1 MNLLEVRNLKM
12 QYTSPLGLV
21 NAVDDISFDLS
32 KGQAIGI
39 VGESGSGK
47 TSMSLALMRLLPKNA
62 TGYSGSIKLEGLE
75 TMTLSNDNFRRQVRW
90 NKMSMVFQGAINSLN
105 PVIRVGDQIAEPLS
119 TISTMNNKTK
129 RDRAINLLELVGLPT
144 NISQRYPHELS
155 GGMKQRVMIAMA
167 LVLEPQLVILD
178 EPTSALDVSVQAQ
191 IMNLLKDLKR
201 DLGISFIFI
210 THDIALASDLCDL
223 IAVMYAGE
231 IAELSSS
238 EDMFYSPKHPY
249 SIKLLNSIPTL
260 NPLDTPQFIPGAPPN
275 LINPPVGCRF
285 QERCEY
291 SFEKCTNERPRN
303 FIIPSGHHV
312 KCWQMEITG

>member
-75 TMTLSNDNFRRQVRW
+75 TMTLSNDDFRRQVRW

-303 FIIPSGHHV
+303 FITTPGHHV

>member
-1 MNLLEVRNLKM
+1 M

-75 TMTLSNDNFRRQVRW
+75 TMTLSNDGFRRQVRW
-90 NKMSMVFQGAINSLN
+90 KKMSMVFQGAINSLN

-119 TISTMNNKTK
+119 TIGTMNNKAK
-129 RDRAINLLELVGLPT
+129 RDRAINLLELVGLPP

-201 DLGISFIFI
+201 ELGISFIFI

-238 EDMFYSPKHPY
+238 EDIFYSPKHPY
-249 SIKLLNSIPTL
+249 SIKLLNSVPTL

-291 SFEKCTNERPRN
+291 AFEKCTNERPRD
-303 FIIPSGHHV
+303 FITPSGHHV
-312 KCWQMEITG
+312 KCWQMEITS